1 MARTLRILALLLT
14 VTLAWRALQWY
25 PLLPD
30 PFPVHFNGAGE
41 ADGWAQ
47 KNAMTWALMALIG
60 PLIGTGLWFLAARL
74 PRLAAKDPG
83 LINLPEKQRFMQL
96 DEATRANAMRPMAL
110 YLRAVVVM
118 LLALFLYIIEG
129 TGRMATG
136 AWSTLPAWPV
146 LLFVGGVIGGLPL
159 LLRATRRAMTR

>member
-1 MARTLRILALLLT
+1 MERALRILALLLT
-14 VTLAWRALQWY
+14 STLAWRALHWY

-41 ADGWAQ
+41 ADGWAS
-47 KNAMTWALMALIG
+47 KSAESWALMALIG
-60 PLIGTGLWFLAARL
+60 PLLAAGLSWLAASL

-83 LINLPEKQRFMQL
+83 LINLQEEQRFMRL
-96 DEATRANAMRPMAL
+96 DEASRAVAVRPTAV
-110 YLRAVVVM
+110 YLRAVAVLV
-118 LLALFLYIIEG
+118 LGLFLYIIEG

-159 LLRATRRAMTR
+159 LLRAMQRAMPR